1 MPVVTIMTMK
11 SKPGGLESRILLPAL
26 SQCQACHPLPP
37 IGLTGATSQGR
48 VSSAKGCMA
57 FSLSEIEVA
66 SLLDEVPVDLWCGH
80 ITVRSVNRFIDRKQL
95 LLGHAHLVC
104 LSFQFHLNASDRRV
118 QVSHS
123 PQANSPQGGRACFT
137 H

>member
-1 MPVVTIMTMK
+1 MPVATTMTMK
-11 SKPGGLESRILLPAL
+11 SKPGGLEPLEPWILLPAL
-26 SQCQACHPLPP
+26 SQCQACHPRPP
-37 IGLTGATSQGR
+37 PRGHFPGKGELSQRLHG
-48 VSSAKGCMA
+48 

-80 ITVRSVNRFIDRKQL
+80 ITVRNVNRFIDRKQL
-95 LLGHAHLVC
+95 LLGHTHLVC